1 MAGGEQRSNQPVLFS
16 FFAPIVGA
24 FFVPYQGCPSHA
36 LMLSTREKNII
47 GGDYWFRTVSFIH
60 IFRSFYRS
68 KMLFFRCFLDS
79 QNSKNV
85 VSQSELITHGFFV
98 DRLKS
103 AAQFDLR
110 FAKRVRSP
118 ADKDAHIAPML

>member
-47 GGDYWFRTVSFIH
+47 GGDYWFRVSFGAADQI
-60 IFRSFYRS
+60 RTG
-68 KMLFFRCFLDS
+68 D
-79 QNSKNV
+79 
-85 VSQSELITHGFFV
+85 LILT
-98 DRLKS
+98 
-103 AAQFDLR
+103 
-110 FAKRVRSP
+110 
-118 ADKDAHIAPML
+118 KDALYLLSYISNWLREEDSNL